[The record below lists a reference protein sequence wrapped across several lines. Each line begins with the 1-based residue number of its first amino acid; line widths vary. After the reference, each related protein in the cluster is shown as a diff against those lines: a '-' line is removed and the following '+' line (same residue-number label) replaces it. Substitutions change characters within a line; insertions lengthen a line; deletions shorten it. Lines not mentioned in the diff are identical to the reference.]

1 MAAYVSMTE
10 GSKLLLQSDDGL
22 YEGILHKAS
31 ADKITLEKVKSKT
44 TGKQLG
50 GLLHFYSREIQKGQ
64 ARDCATRNRH
74 HST

>member
-31 ADKITLEKVKSKT
+31 ADKITLEKGIISNKFELRKTVALHPLSRKAKS
-44 TGKQLG
+44 
-50 GLLHFYSREIQKGQ
+50 R
-64 ARDCATRNRH
+64 R
-74 HST
+74 